1 MKLVRYGDKG
11 AEKPGLIDKSGQL
24 RDLSAHIK
32 DLTGETYSPASL
44 KKLAEIDPASLPSV
58 PGTPRLGPPV
68 TGISKFV
75 AIGLNY
81 ADHAKET
88 GAQIPTE
95 PIFFL
100 KANTALSGPNDPVEK
115 PRGSTKLDWE
125 VEIAAIIGTRAKYV
139 SEADALNHV
148 AGYCVCN
155 DVSERYF
162 QQERGGQW
170 TKGKSCDTFGPI
182 GPWLVTKDEVPD
194 PQNLPLWLKVNG
206 ETMQNGSTKL
216 DWEVEIAAIIGTR
229 AKYVS
234 EADALNHVAG
244 YCVCND
250 VSERNFQIERLG
262 QWTKGKSHDTFGPLG
277 PWLVTRDEIS
287 DVQKLSMWLDV
298 NGQRRQTGST
308 TTMIFSMAQCIA
320 YVSQFMTLLP
330 GDVITTGT
338 PPGVGMGMK
347 PQQFLNVGDV
357 VTLGIEQLGE
367 QRQEIVA
374 A

>member
-1 MKLVRYGDKG
+1 MKLVRYGEMG

-24 RDLSAHIK
+24 RDLSAHLK
-32 DLTGETYSPASL
+32 DLTGEAYSPESL
-44 KKLAEIDPASLPSV
+44 KKLAALDPASLPAVS
-58 PGTPRLGPPV
+58 GKPRFGAPV

-81 ADHAKET
+81 SDHAKET
-88 GAQIPTE
+88 GNPIPAE

-100 KANTALSGPNDPVEK
+100 KANTALSGPNDAVEK

-139 SEADALNHV
+139 SEAEALN
-148 AGYCVCN
+148 Y
-155 DVSERYF
+155 
-162 QQERGGQW
+162 
-170 TKGKSCDTFGPI
+170 
-182 GPWLVTKDEVPD
+182 
-194 PQNLPLWLKVNG
+194 
-206 ETMQNGSTKL
+206 
-216 DWEVEIAAIIGTR
+216 
-229 AKYVS
+229 
-234 EADALNHVAG
+234 VAG

-277 PWLVTRDEIS
+277 PWLATKDEIK
-287 DVQKLSMWLDV
+287 DVQNLSMWLDV

-308 TTMIFSMAQCIA
+308 ATMIFTMAKCIS
-320 YVSQFMTLLP
+320 YVSQFMTLQP
-330 GDVITTGT
+330 GDVVTTGT

-347 PQQFLNVGDV
+347 PPTFLNVGDV
-357 VTLGIEQLGE
+357 VSLGIEGLGE

>member
-1 MKLVRYGDKG
+1 MKLVRYGEKG

-24 RDLSAHIK
+24 RDLSAHVK
-32 DLTGETYSPASL
+32 DLAGEAYSPDSL
-44 KKLAEIDPASLPSV
+44 TKLAALDPASLPAV
-58 PGTPRLGPPV
+58 GGTPRFGAPV

-81 ADHAKET
+81 VDHATET
-88 GAQIPTE
+88 GSPIPSE

-115 PRGSTKLDWE
+115 PR
-125 VEIAAIIGTRAKYV
+125 
-139 SEADALNHV
+139 
-148 AGYCVCN
+148 
-155 DVSERYF
+155 
-162 QQERGGQW
+162 
-170 TKGKSCDTFGPI
+170 
-182 GPWLVTKDEVPD
+182 
-194 PQNLPLWLKVNG
+194 
-206 ETMQNGSTKL
+206 GSTKL

-277 PWLVTRDEIS
+277 PWLVTRDEIA
-287 DVQKLSMWLDV
+287 DVQNLSMWLDV

-308 TTMIFSMAQCIA
+308 KTMIFSMAKCIS

-330 GDVITTGT
+330 GDVVTTGT

-357 VTLGIEQLGE
+357 MALGIEGLGE
-367 QRQEIVA
+367 QRQQVVA

>member
-1 MKLVRYGDKG
+1 MKLVRYGAIG
-11 AEKPGLIDKSGQL
+11 QEKPGLIDKSGQL
-24 RDLSAHIK
+24 RVLSDHVK
-32 DLTGETYSPASL
+32 DLNGEAYAPAAL
-44 KKLAEIDPASLPSV
+44 AKLAALDPAKLPAV
-58 PGTPRLGPPV
+58 GGKPRIGAPV

-81 ADHAKET
+81 VDHAKET

-100 KANTALSGPNDPVEK
+100 KANTALSGPSDPVQK
-115 PRGSTKLDWE
+115 PR
-125 VEIAAIIGTRAKYV
+125 
-139 SEADALNHV
+139 
-148 AGYCVCN
+148 
-155 DVSERYF
+155 
-162 QQERGGQW
+162 
-170 TKGKSCDTFGPI
+170 
-182 GPWLVTKDEVPD
+182 
-194 PQNLPLWLKVNG
+194 
-206 ETMQNGSTKL
+206 GSTKL

-277 PWLVTRDEIS
+277 PWLVTKDEIP

-298 NGQRRQTGST
+298 NGERRQTGST
-308 TTMIFSMAQCIA
+308 STMIFPMAKCIS
-320 YVSQFMTLLP
+320 YVSQFLTLLP
-330 GDVITTGT
+330 GDIVTTGT
-338 PPGVGMGMK
+338 PPGVGSGMK
-347 PQQFLNVGDV
+347 PPKFLNVGDV
-357 VTLGIEQLGE
+357 VTLGIEGLGE